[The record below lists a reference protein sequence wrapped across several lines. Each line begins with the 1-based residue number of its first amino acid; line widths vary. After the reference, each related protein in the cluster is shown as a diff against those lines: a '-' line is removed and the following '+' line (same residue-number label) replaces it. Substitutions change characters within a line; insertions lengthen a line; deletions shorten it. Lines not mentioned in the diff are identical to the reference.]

1 MDRKLS
7 VWKGKVA
14 LVTGGS
20 SGIGLAISKILASVG
35 AHVWLVA
42 RNPERLQVAMREVE
56 ATRKSSDQV
65 CGVAPA
71 DVTIA
76 EQAAAAVEMVTQA
89 SGVPDL
95 VVNSAGD
102 TFPGYVQEISLETFR
117 GLMDVNYFGTVNTI
131 KSVLPGMLVRGSG
144 HIINISSLAGF
155 FGIYGYSAYTATK
168 FAVRGF
174 SDVLRMEL
182 KPRGIRVSIV
192 FPPDT
197 DTPQLAFEASLKP
210 PETKILSGNAR
221 VLSADEVARI
231 TLRDAARGRYMIIPG
246 LDGKLLYRL
255 SGLLGNLTYP
265 IMDWVLARG
274 LKRVKRNHSSQ

>member
-1 MDRKLS
+1 LDRRLL
-7 VWKGKVA
+7 VWKDKVA

-20 SGIGLAISKILASVG
+20 SGIGLAISKILASAG

-42 RNPERLQVAMREVE
+42 RNPERLQAAMREVE
-56 ATRKSSDQV
+56 ATRTSPEQV
-65 CGVAPA
+65 CGIAPA

-76 EQAAAAVEMVTQA
+76 EQAAAAVEMVTRA

-102 TFPGYVQEISLETFR
+102 TFPGYVEEISLETFR
-117 GLMDVNYFGTVNTI
+117 GLMDVNYFGTVNII
-131 KSVLPGMLVRGSG
+131 KSVLPGMLVRSSG

-155 FGIYGYSAYTATK
+155 FGVFGYSAYTATK

-182 KPRGIRVSIV
+182 KPRGIRVSVV

-197 DTPQLAFEASLKP
+197 DTPQLAYEAPLKP
-210 PETKILSGNAR
+210 PETKILSGNAK
-221 VLSADEVARI
+221 VLSANEVARI
-231 TLRDAARGRYMIIPG
+231 TLRDAARGRYVIIPG

-265 IMDWVLARG
+265 IMDWMLARG
-274 LKRVKRNHSSQ
+274 LKKVIRNHS

>member
-1 MDRKLS
+1 MDRRLL
-7 VWKGKVA
+7 VWKDKVA

-20 SGIGLAISKILASVG
+20 SGIGLAISKILASAG

-42 RNPERLQVAMREVE
+42 RNPERLQAAMREVE
-56 ATRKSSDQV
+56 ATRTSPEQV
-65 CGVAPA
+65 CGIAPA

-76 EQAAAAVEMVTQA
+76 EQAAAAVEMVTRA

-102 TFPGYVQEISLETFR
+102 TFPGYVEEISLETFR
-117 GLMDVNYFGTVNTI
+117 GLMDVNYFGTVNII
-131 KSVLPGMLVRGSG
+131 KSVLPGMLVRSSG

-155 FGIYGYSAYTATK
+155 FGVFGYSAYTATK

-182 KPRGIRVSIV
+182 KPRGIRVSVV

-197 DTPQLAFEASLKP
+197 DTPQLAYEAPLKP
-210 PETKILSGNAR
+210 PETKILSGNAK
-221 VLSADEVARI
+221 VLSANEVARI
-231 TLRDAARGRYMIIPG
+231 TLRDAARGRYVIIPG

-265 IMDWVLARG
+265 IMDWMLARG
-274 LKRVKRNHSSQ
+274 LKKVIRNHS

>member
-1 MDRKLS
+1 LDRRLL
-7 VWKGKVA
+7 VWKDKVA

-20 SGIGLAISKILASVG
+20 SGIGLAISKILASAG

-42 RNPERLQVAMREVE
+42 RNPERLQAAMREVE
-56 ATRKSSDQV
+56 ATRTSPEQV
-65 CGVAPA
+65 CGIAPA

-76 EQAAAAVEMVTQA
+76 EQAAAAVEMVTRA

-102 TFPGYVQEISLETFR
+102 TFPGYVEEISLETFR
-117 GLMDVNYFGTVNTI
+117 GLMDVNYFGTVNII
-131 KSVLPGMLVRGSG
+131 KSVLPGMLVRSSG

-155 FGIYGYSAYTATK
+155 FGVFGYSAYTATK

-182 KPRGIRVSIV
+182 KPRGIRVSVV

-197 DTPQLAFEASLKP
+197 DTPQLAFEAPLKP
-210 PETKILSGNAR
+210 PETKILSGNAK
-221 VLSADEVARI
+221 VLSANEVARI
-231 TLRDAARGRYMIIPG
+231 TLRDAARGRYVIIPG

-265 IMDWVLARG
+265 IMDWMLARG
-274 LKRVKRNHSSQ
+274 LKKVIRNHS

>member
-1 MDRKLS
+1 LDRRLL
-7 VWKGKVA
+7 VWKDKVA

-42 RNPERLQVAMREVE
+42 RNPERLQAAMREVE
-56 ATRKSSDQV
+56 ATRTSPEQV
-65 CGVAPA
+65 CGIAPA

-76 EQAAAAVEMVTQA
+76 EQAAAAVEMVTRA

-102 TFPGYVQEISLETFR
+102 TFPGYVEEISLETFR
-117 GLMDVNYFGTVNTI
+117 GLMDVNYFGTVNII
-131 KSVLPGMLVRGSG
+131 KSVLPGMLVRSSG

-155 FGIYGYSAYTATK
+155 FGVFGYSAYTATK

-182 KPRGIRVSIV
+182 KPRGIRVSVV

-197 DTPQLAFEASLKP
+197 DTPQLAYEAPLKP
-210 PETKILSGNAR
+210 PETKILSGNAK
-221 VLSADEVARI
+221 VLSANEVARI
-231 TLRDAARGRYMIIPG
+231 TLRDAARGRYVIIPG

-265 IMDWVLARG
+265 IMDWMLARG
-274 LKRVKRNHSSQ
+274 LKKVIRNHS